1 MFGLS
6 TSHLIILGFIALLF
20 GSRRLPEL
28 GASMGSAIRAFKA
41 ATEGGRS
48 PFDSASAQPQQ
59 QLQIGQGQQKADL
72 SPPHQVTQELK
83 ASIVVEDEVKKA
95 TI

>member
-48 PFDSASAQPQQ
+48 PFESGPSQQ
-59 QLQIGQGQQKADL
+59 QPLQIGQGQQQKADPSL
-72 SPPHQVTQELK
+72 SPQNRQELR
-83 ASIVVEDEVKKA
+83 ASIVVEEEAKKV
-95 TI
+95 T

>member
-48 PFDSASAQPQQ
+48 PFESGPSQQ
-59 QLQIGQGQQKADL
+59 QPLQIGQGQQKVDPSI
-72 SPPHQVTQELK
+72 SPQNKQELR
-83 ASIVVEDEVKKA
+83 AGIVVEEEEKKV
-95 TI
+95 TT

>member
-28 GASMGSAIRAFKA
+28 GASMGNAIRAFKA
-41 ATEGGRS
+41 ATEGGHS
-48 PFDSASAQPQQ
+48 PFESQSQQ
-59 QLQIGQGQQKADL
+59 QPLQIGQAQPQPQKPAL
-72 SPPHQVTQELK
+72 SPSAQSAQELK
-83 ASIVVEDEVKKA
+83 ASIVVDEEVKKV
-95 TI
+95 T

>member
-28 GASMGSAIRAFKA
+28 GASMGNAIRAFKA
-41 ATEGGRS
+41 ATEGGHS
-48 PFDSASAQPQQ
+48 PFESQSQQQPQKPALSSSAQ
-59 QLQIGQGQQKADL
+59 
-72 SPPHQVTQELK
+72 SPQELK
-83 ASIVVEDEVKKA
+83 ASIVADEEVKKV
-95 TI
+95 T